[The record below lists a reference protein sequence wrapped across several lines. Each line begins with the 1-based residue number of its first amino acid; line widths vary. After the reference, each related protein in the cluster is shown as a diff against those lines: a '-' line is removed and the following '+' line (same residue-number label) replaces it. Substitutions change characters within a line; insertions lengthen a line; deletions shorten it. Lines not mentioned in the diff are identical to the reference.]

1 MLKSLL
7 LNLNELQR
15 TTKIKHDDFDSIK
28 KRNEI
33 LAKTNLE
40 YIVAKMGQKGMMVV
54 GKNKFF
60 KNYRSHFVEKPDV
73 TGAGDTVIAAFS
85 LAYVKYEDVELAAK
99 IANAAA
105 SIAVSKKGTA
115 TVKINELESLLAK

>member
-1 MLKSLL
+1 
-7 LNLNELQR
+7 
-15 TTKIKHDDFDSIK
+15 
-28 KRNEI
+28 
-33 LAKTNLE
+33 
-40 YIVAKMGQKGMMVV
+40 MVV
-54 GKNKFF
+54 GKNEFSKIIDP
-60 KNYRSHFVEKPDV
+60 YFVEKPDV

>member
-1 MLKSLL
+1 MCI
-7 LNLNELQR
+7 R
-15 TTKIKHDDFDSIK
+15 DS
-28 KRNEI
+28 
-33 LAKTNLE
+33 
-40 YIVAKMGQKGMMVV
+40 
-54 GKNKFF
+54 
-60 KNYRSHFVEKPDV
+60 